1 MSFDIVFQL
10 FLHFHITHSLIHV
23 WPEFKQ
29 NKYDLYDRIEVIMNE
44 FEIDHPY
51 VITNPNYKSVKL
63 IRILFQ
69 NGNFVKLQTSN
80 LNNPDVNQKVS
91 KSILIF
97 GNVREELITELK
109 PQMPLV
115 LILQEHEFDRIYH
128 TTEIEIDQAVYFF
141 KISTSEV
148 FETYTINNVKVKQK
162 LGYIDEKTNEF
173 LWENYVSTN
182 FIKRRSNFHGLSIN
196 VVCEFLGNSMNA
208 DPRYIEEAPYFP
220 NNETYLVN
228 GFTYGI
234 FDDVFKIME
243 YTLNFSS
250 VKYKRKEED
259 WGNMHTQPDGT
270 IKGTGIGML
279 SQEL

>member
-1 MSFDIVFQL
+1 MSFDIALQL
-10 FLHFHITHSLIHV
+10 FLHFHITYSLVHV

-29 NKYDLYDRIEVIMNE
+29 NNYDLHDRIEIIMKE
-44 FEIDHPY
+44 FDIDHPY
-51 VITNPNYKSVKL
+51 VITNPNYQSVKL

-80 LNNPDVNQKVS
+80 FNALDVNQKVS

-97 GNVREELITELK
+97 GNIREELITELK
-109 PQMPLV
+109 SQMPLI
-115 LILQEHEFDRIYH
+115 LILQDHEFDKIYH
-128 TTEIEIDQAVYFF
+128 TTKIEIDQAVYFF
-141 KISTSEV
+141 KISTFEM

-162 LGYIDEKTNEF
+162 LGHIDKKTNEF
-173 LWENYVSTN
+173 LWENYVNTN
-182 FIKRRSNFHGLSIN
+182 FVKRRSNFHGLSFN

-208 DPRYIEEAPYFP
+208 DPRYVEEAPYFP

-259 WGNMHTQPDGT
+259 WGNMYTQPDGSV
-270 IKGTGIGML
+270 KGTGIGML
-279 SQEL
+279 F